1 MLSEQALSNGA
12 SNGATFDASSSIM
25 GGAKKNAEI
34 FTRSIISTKVVLP
47 FYLVGKNYV
56 EILRAK
62 IAEKVEG
69 RCISDGYIR
78 KNSVEILQHSAG
90 KLHMENVEFQVLYQC
105 DVCLPVEG
113 MLLECKTKTITQKAG
128 IHAECVVDAVA
139 VITVFISKEDNATH
153 SEFKEIT
160 EPDMTI
166 TVKVVG
172 VIFELNDETVTVIAD
187 LV

>member
-1 MLSEQALSNGA
+1 MSSLDQSITSE
-12 SNGATFDASSSIM
+12 SIV
-25 GGAKKNAEI
+25 GGARRNAEI

-47 FYLVGKNYV
+47 FHLVGKNYV

-69 RCISDGYIR
+69 RCIADGYIR
-78 KNSVEILQHSAG
+78 GKSVEIVQHSAG
-90 KLHMENVEFQVLYQC
+90 KLHMENVEFQVVYAC

-113 MLLECKTKTITQKAG
+113 MILECKSKTITQKAG
-128 IHAECVVDAVA
+128 IHAECVVDGVA
-139 VITVFISKEDNATH
+139 VITVFVSKEDNATH
-153 SEFKEIT
+153 PKFRDIT
-160 EPDMTI
+160 EPDMTL

-172 VIFELNDETVTVIAD
+172 VIFELNDQTVTVIAD